1 VHEAVVRAESD
12 ALREAIA
19 FLRRAVEAA
28 PAADEGLVLY
38 DPVPMS
44 LARLAGRERAQVLVQ
59 SRSRRALQAFLA
71 AWSQTLYA
79 LKPGKVRWHLDV
91 DPIEF

>member
-1 VHEAVVRAESD
+1 VLRADS
-12 ALREAIA
+12 AQLRHAIA
-19 FLRRAVEAA
+19 FLERALEAA
-28 PAADEGLVLY
+28 PADREALSVY

-71 AWSQTLYA
+71 AWSQALYGMRA
-79 LKPGKVRWHLDV
+79 GEVRWHLDV

>member
-1 VHEAVVRAESD
+1 M
-12 ALREAIA
+12 
-19 FLRRAVEAA
+19 F
-28 PAADEGLVLY
+28 

-59 SRSRRALQAFLA
+59 SHSRRALQGFLA
-71 AWSQTLYA
+71 AWSQALYA
-79 LKPGKVRWHLDV
+79 MRTGEVRWHLDV